1 MFDGTDFPHQPPH
14 RPPVSDTVLTIV
26 IVIFAMAM
34 LITPISLA
42 GLVDIIAYLR
52 GR

>member
-1 MFDGTDFPHQPPH
+1 MFDGVDIPPRPPG
-14 RPPVSDTVLTIV
+14 RPPVNDKGLTIV

-42 GLVDIIAYLR
+42 SLVDIIRYLR
-52 GR
+52 GH

>member
-1 MFDGTDFPHQPPH
+1 MFDGVDFPRQPPG
-14 RPPVSDTVLTIV
+14 RPPVNERGLTIA

-42 GLVDIIAYLR
+42 SLVDIIRYIS
-52 GR
+52 GH